1 MKASEEAIIKELD
14 KSGSEAEGMKG
25 TTINASNTAPQDDK
39 SIGNWVTQF
48 MDDIIK
54 NIAEIS
60 INQSKASKPEVS
72 VPEEFDP
79 EAQKNQEDENVTRE
93 NSLETVKVQ
102 EDKSPFFSSKNIG
115 SKITEQVRTTDMNE
129 VANLV
134 PNIYSHGGGL
144 ATADIPGTL
153 HSVNADLSMD
163 CKAES
168 RSVRKS
174 SRSSKG
180 INPRLGREDIVVD
193 LPQMKANQQLN
204 PNWLSNYDVET
215 TPILTTPSKTATTLA
230 SIETVNSDTSEDQLP
245 ITVASGETPVQSC
258 LAASKSSIE
267 LRASSECI
275 DVNQR
280 KFKSATSPLQEE
292 TLHFDPEKFTPGYVP
307 KTVIKGGEEYAIVVS
322 GVKDTGLCGGYWGNS
337 ENLGSRRRRKPTESL
352 QCGRNGKPT
361 ILLDTDSKQ
370 MSEAGIKGDFKE
382 SSQLESIVDSEQNI
396 KSRSRRR
403 KNEDISSSARQKKLK
418 SSKKV
423 EKFNEDEEGE
433 DYAWVNG
440 DSLFEDK
447 RSKDGLMTGG
457 RSSAVAAALA
467 AGVPAGQQRSV
478 SCVTDDNSQ
487 REVVVECFAPY
498 DENRWV
504 NIGKERDGMAPDAVQ
519 YSRALK
525 PPYHLLSFLRIKG
538 HSTKGMSCTDKN
550 TMVFLVLVGELT
562 VILHTTKFNVKKGDS
577 FYIPPKN
584 YYNIIN
590 EKAMEAELSLTQ
602 FQYDGPLPTVHP
614 NSE

>member
-180 INPRLGREDIVVD
+180 INPRLEREDIVVD
-193 LPQMKANQQLN
+193 LPQMKANHHLN

-215 TPILTTPSKTATTLA
+215 SPILTAPSKTTTTLA
-230 SIETVNSDTSEDQLP
+230 STEKVYSDTSEDP
-245 ITVASGETPVQSC
+245 ITVVSGDTPVQSC
-258 LAASKSSIE
+258 LTASKSSTG
-267 LRASSECI
+267 LKASTECI
-275 DVNQR
+275 DANQR
-280 KFKSATSPLQEE
+280 KFKSANSLFKDD

-307 KTVIKGGEEYAIVVS
+307 KTVVKGGEEYAIVVS